1 MSMRIAICDDNSVDL
16 NAIREV
22 FRRVAPAY
30 TLDSFSDS
38 RKLLDTIAGG
48 TSYDLLFLDILMPG
62 ITGMELA
69 REVGRIAPDMPVV
82 FLTDSDAYAV
92 EAFSVK
98 ALHYILKPMTEQALT
113 ECLNRLEERQ
123 GARRRVHIISSSG
136 IQQMLFADEIQYA
149 QSSAHYH
156 DLHLKDGTVIKVRMT
171 QSEIRDM
178 LGDSF
183 LPVSRGLIVN
193 VEFIRQ
199 LGPKS
204 CALKDG
210 REILLSRSN
219 MEQIHSAYAA
229 YVFSQLSKR
238 DGAFPEVTK
247 R

>member
-1 MSMRIAICDDNSVDL
+1 MRIAICDDNSVDL
-16 NAIREV
+16 KAMREV

-48 TSYDLLFLDILMPG
+48 MSYDLLFLDILMPG

-82 FLTDSDAYAV
+82 FLTDSKAYAV

-229 YVFSQLSKR
+229 YVFSRLSRR
-238 DGAFPEVTK
+238 DGASPERVK
-247 R
+247 

>member
-1 MSMRIAICDDNSVDL
+1 MRVAICDDSSMDL
-16 NAIREV
+16 KAMREV